1 MPHVAG
7 LGELSRLEVY
17 GLAGVDV
24 LPSETDDAV
33 RTAWH
38 ALRGDTLVVLLTP
51 RAAAA
56 LGSLLDDATAPL
68 TVVLPS

>member
-24 LPSETDDAV
+24 LPAETDDDV
-33 RTAWH
+33 RASWR
-38 ALRGDTLVVLLTP
+38 ALGGDILVVLLTP
-51 RAAAA
+51 KAAAA
-56 LGSLLDDATAPL
+56 LGALLDDATAPL

>member
-1 MPHVAG
+1 MPQVAG

-17 GLAGVDV
+17 RLAGVGLLPAETEDDV
-24 LPSETDDAV
+24 RA
-33 RTAWH
+33 AWRS
-38 ALRGDTLVVLLTP
+38 LGDDTLVVLLTP

-56 LGSLLDDATAPL
+56 LGDLLDDATAPM

>member
-1 MPHVAG
+1 MPQVAG

-17 GLAGVDV
+17 RLAGVGV
-24 LPSETDDAV
+24 LAAETDDDV
-33 RTAWH
+33 RTAWQS
-38 ALRGDTLVVLLTP
+38 LTEDTLVVLLTP

-56 LGSLLDDATAPL
+56 LGNALAEPGVPM

>member
-1 MPHVAG
+1 MPQVAG

-17 GLAGVDV
+17 RLAGVGV
-24 LPSETDDAV
+24 LAAESDDDV
-33 RTAWH
+33 RTAWQS
-38 ALRGDTLVVLLTP
+38 LTEDTLVVLLTP

-56 LGSLLDDATAPL
+56 LGNAVAEPGVPM